1 MEHIRNLVNL
11 FRDKH
16 PGLKAREELFDHM
29 EQTFLPHLLRL
40 LQKDNTLLSEVDL
53 FPGIKVEWEG
63 TDDQWKKLHMAILYS
78 VLHGDPKEKFGT
90 LFDSIKKAIPGMGG
104 ADSTNQTDEIQK
116 ILEDEETK
124 GAMAEILELIMS
136 TRLVSLVGDILQN
149 LSLEDLNIN
158 LDNPESLLEML
169 RNPQE
174 HAGLT
179 ELMDRAKQ
187 ILEDRVTS
195 GKINPQEL
203 RRDIEMIRAKF
214 QSSFGKYLNEAI
226 LGEDSGN
233 TTGNTAQ
240 QILSNHPDA
249 RRARML
255 ARLQKRQQQ
264 KVRTTK

>member
-11 FRDKH
+11 FREKH
-16 PGLKAREELFDHM
+16 AGLKAREELFEHL
-29 EQTFLPHLLRL
+29 EQTFLPHLLRV

-63 TDDQWKKLHMAILYS
+63 TDDQWKKLHMALLYS
-78 VLHGDPKEKFGT
+78 VLHGDPKEKFGS
-90 LFDSIKKAIPGMGG
+90 LIDAVKKAIPGMGG
-104 ADSTNQTDEIQK
+104 AEGQVDEIQK
-116 ILEDEETK
+116 ILEDEDTK
-124 GAMAEILELIMS
+124 GALSEILELIMS
-136 TRLVSLVGDILQN
+136 TRLVSLVGEIFQS
-149 LSLEDLNIN
+149 LSFDDLNID
-158 LDNPESLLEML
+158 LENPESILEML

-174 HAGLT
+174 HAGLNQMM
-179 ELMDRAKQ
+179 ERAKNM
-187 ILEDRVTS
+187 LEEKVKT

-226 LGEDSGN
+226 LGDDGADR
-233 TTGNTAQ
+233 TGNTSQ

-255 ARLQKRQQQ
+255 ARLQKKQ
-264 KVRTTK
+264 KVRPSK

>member
-16 PGLKAREELFDHM
+16 SGLRAREELFEHI
-29 EQTFLPHLLRL
+29 EQTFLPHLLRVI
-40 LQKDNTLLSEVDL
+40 QKDNTLLSEVEL

-63 TDDQWKKLHMAILYS
+63 TEDQWKKLHMALLFS

-90 LFDSIKKAIPGMGG
+90 IFEAIKQAIPGQGQQ
-104 ADSTNQTDEIQK
+104 ADEIQK

-124 GAMAEILELIMS
+124 SSMSEILELVMG
-136 TRLVSLVGDILQN
+136 TRLMSLVGDIVQSIN
-149 LSLEDLNIN
+149 FEDLNLN
-158 LDNPESLLEML
+158 LENPEELLNML

-174 HAGLT
+174 CPALN
-179 ELMDRAKQ
+179 ELMDRAKI
-187 ILEDRVTS
+187 ILEDRVNT

-203 RRDIEMIRAKF
+203 RKEIEVIRAKF
-214 QSSFGKYLNEAI
+214 QSSFGKYLNEAV
-226 LGEDSGN
+226 LGEEAGN

-264 KVRTTK
+264 KVRGSK

>member
-11 FRDKH
+11 FREKH
-16 PGLKAREELFDHM
+16 SGLKAREELFEHI
-29 EQTFLPHLLRL
+29 EQTFLPHLLRV
-40 LQKDNTLLSEVDL
+40 LQKDNTLLSEVEL

-63 TDDQWKKLHMAILYS
+63 TEEQWKKLHMALMHS
-78 VLHGDPKEKFGT
+78 VFHGDPKEKFGS
-90 LFDSIKKAIPGMGG
+90 LLDAVKKAIPGMG
-104 ADSTNQTDEIQK
+104 SSSQTDEIEK
-116 ILEDEETK
+116 ILEDENTK
-124 GAMAEILELIMS
+124 GALSEMLELIMS
-136 TRLVSLVGDILQN
+136 TRLVSIVTDLFQS
-149 LSLEDLNIN
+149 LSFEDLNID
-158 LDNPESLLEML
+158 LENPETLLEML

-174 HAGLT
+174 HAGLN
-179 ELMDRAKQ
+179 EMMERAKM
-187 ILEDRVTS
+187 ILEDRVKT

-233 TTGNTAQ
+233 TTGNTAE

-264 KVRTTK
+264 KTRPSK